1 MAVYTI
7 CRRDKAVT
15 SERLVRFIMQLQNE
29 KKPAERR
36 QLLLDEVR
44 QCSGALLAALF
55 LYVPGAHAF
64 VLRGYSGAYPP
75 GAPPL
80 IPGGGGLSM
89 AQAQQGWLLLPT
101 QESRQYLNSQELA
114 WIERDASIRL
124 HSLRSSKRSEADQGV
139 ILLAPRDTGPQGR
152 EGMEALDVY
161 VSLLPAYLSLA
172 QEEESVMDEL
182 SLIDTGEGGR
192 QETVAL
198 QEMEQRAGVDTSATK
213 DQKTQTNPRTVPAEN
228 SLARSIDA
236 GLHQGNT
243 PALATSLSRL
253 YEVMLIG
260 EYKVEDDALYSL
272 LMEQMSDLIGA
283 KQAWLFLYQ
292 AEQQR
297 FSLAGKQE
305 AGDAEELLRRLPEPG
320 MLEELAQREPGE
332 TMIALHI
339 EDGVLLILPLSHEP
353 GLAGVALFRL
363 SHSMPPLE
371 TRLVLS
377 YMARVAVLLLCDR
390 EAHATIQRESM
401 LEERN
406 RLARDIHDGPAQQ
419 LTLALLKLEYAQRRL
434 LKSPEYVES
443 AFWHTLSEDLDRV
456 GAVLRECVEDL
467 RHTITT
473 ELPMQLEQQSFIFT
487 LRLEL
492 TEREREVLRL
502 MSEGL
507 TNRAIASHLLI
518 SIETVKTHIHHIMQK
533 LQARDRTQAVALAI
547 KYGLI

>member
-36 QLLLDEVR
+36 QLLLDEIR
-44 QCSGALLAALF
+44 QCSGAHLAALF

-75 GAPPL
+75 GAPHL

-89 AQAQQGWLLLPT
+89 AQAQQGWLLLPA

-114 WIERDASIRL
+114 WIERSAFIFL
-124 HSLRSSKRSEADQGV
+124 HSLRSSKRSEAEGV

-172 QEEESVMDEL
+172 QEEESVM
-182 SLIDTGEGGR
+182 
-192 QETVAL
+192 QE
-198 QEMEQRAGVDTSATK
+198 
-213 DQKTQTNPRTVPAEN
+213 TQTNPRTVPAEN
-228 SLARSIDA
+228 ALARSIDA
-236 GLHQGNT
+236 GAHQDT
-243 PALATSLSRL
+243 PTLATGLSKL

-272 LMEQMSDLIGA
+272 LVEQMSDLIGA
-283 KQAWLFLYQ
+283 EQAWLFLYQ

-305 AGDAEELLRRLPEPG
+305 AGDAEALLRRLPEPG
-320 MLEELAQREPGE
+320 ILEELAEREPGE
-332 TMIALHI
+332 TMTTLHI

-353 GLAGVALFRL
+353 GLSGVALFRL
-363 SHSMPPLE
+363 SYSMPPFE

-377 YMARVAVLLLCDR
+377 YMARVAILLLRDR

-419 LTLALLKLEYAQRRL
+419 LTLALLKLEYVQRRL
-434 LKSPEYVES
+434 LKSPEHAES
-443 AFWHTLSEDLDRV
+443 AFWHTLSEDLDHV

-467 RHTITT
+467 RHTITS
-473 ELPMQLEQQSFIFT
+473 ELPMQLEQQSFMFT

-507 TNRAIASHLLI
+507 PNRAIASRLLI

-533 LQARDRTQAVALAI
+533 LQARDRTQAVALAM